1 MLEKVQH
8 RAVRMVSGSVR
19 TARFHLQGKPLGG
32 RPPVPGGPED
42 IIQFD
47 IAQVFKIIRG
57 FDDVKSSIWFDL
69 MGNNPNRIITRNTN
83 DP

>member
-8 RAVRMVSGSVR
+8 RAVRMVSG
-19 TARFHLQGKPLGG
+19 LQGSTYKESLQEVGLLSLEDQA
-32 RPPVPGGPED
+32 ED

-47 IAQVFKIIRG
+47 MAQVFKIIRG

-69 MGNNPNRIITRNTN
+69 MGNNPTRIITRNTN